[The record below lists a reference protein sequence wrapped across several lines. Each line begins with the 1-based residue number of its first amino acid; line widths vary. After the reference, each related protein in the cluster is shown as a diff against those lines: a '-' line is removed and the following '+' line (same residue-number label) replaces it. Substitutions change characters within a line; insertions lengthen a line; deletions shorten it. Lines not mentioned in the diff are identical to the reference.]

1 MVGKEVDRAAQSAA
15 PKAMRHLP
23 AQEVVT
29 VRDRR
34 DVVHQSSIGLGK
46 TEIGNDQG
54 TISTRRSCG
63 YVQLKSDFAE
73 RPDGEFHELSDHDV
87 AEKVRK
93 IRAHRALPWR
103 ASDTADLGQ
112 RVKPP
117 SMMWIVPV
125 VKVASS

>member
-34 DVVHQSSIGLGK
+34 NVVHQSSIGLGK

-73 RPDGEFHELSDHDV
+73 RLDGEYHELSDHDV

-93 IRAHRALPWR
+93 ISAHSAHRCSATRGCAPLH
-103 ASDTADLGQ
+103 G
-112 RVKPP
+112 VPP
-117 SMMWIVPV
+117 TLRI
-125 VKVASS
+125 

>member
-46 TEIGNDQG
+46 PKSVMIRERSRRADPAVTCNLKAILQKGQTEN
-54 TISTRRSCG
+54 STSFRTTTWLRRCAKFALTARFHG
-63 YVQLKSDFAE
+63 VPSD
-73 RPDGEFHELSDHDV
+73 RVG
-87 AEKVRK
+87 
-93 IRAHRALPWR
+93 
-103 ASDTADLGQ
+103 LGQ

-117 SMMWIVPV
+117 SMMLIVPV
-125 VKVASS
+125 VKV